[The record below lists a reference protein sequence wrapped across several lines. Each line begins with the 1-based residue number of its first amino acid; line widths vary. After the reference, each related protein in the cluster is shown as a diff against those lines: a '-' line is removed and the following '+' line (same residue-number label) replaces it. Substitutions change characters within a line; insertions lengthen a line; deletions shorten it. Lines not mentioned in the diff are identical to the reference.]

1 MLTLLAPIATQASE
15 HWVFIERVYTR
26 PEELGLLTVATTQR
40 EGSEAG
46 LAEILADGRLSKIDI
61 LVDKFK
67 VEVAT
72 EETVGAGRASTH
84 QQGRMIA
91 SPGEFETMREEGLC
105 VKGGTR
111 ETAQAAGYTSTDKL
125 PEGPKPKIR
134 SHCISDGQLESPVEL
149 SKGLEGLQTWGR
161 PTAPGVGP
169 IQGEVLSPASDK
181 GGLQSFLL
189 DPAQAEARADSS
201 DETDTSFT
209 ERSFYINYGEKDAEE
224 VLPLPSEDRE
234 ERLDVPPGDGT
245 WLELAGEHMESW
257 ELKSSA
263 PRGSAPH
270 SSWNKDEAHMAS
282 SDEEGWSS
290 RDCGRT
296 GDLQGQIFAEAWEGA
311 QQRLEG
317 ELTSSMARP
326 AEDEET
332 PMSIDRMG
340 KTERSPSARQKKH
353 PPGGGG
359 EVHLDAQA
367 CALLRTIPPHVRKPV
382 GRDQSSFLPNEK
394 RAVSAQAVEPMTE
407 DREVI
412 TSGHIDVLAAVKDT
426 SQSPISLGSGKP
438 SEFGDPFGDQF
449 PIICKHI
456 HLSEESP
463 VPKDTRGECKAPPVA
478 SKKPRVV
485 PEGTE
490 GPAVPGFVFPS
501 GKQKETSLQAGDQ
514 GGSQEDI
521 SKTSVANKIR
531 IFETHGV
538 ELCRA
543 SQGEMRALAHE
554 LPSEASPGE
563 VEHQQNRPL
572 DSGFVQLQ
580 PPGDLASPKLTP
592 SFVTPLATQHYGE
605 GTSATSHQERCTEP
619 ELLSP
624 DSGCE
629 TTLEEATG
637 VTGHVSPHPQPS
649 PHLWKLTACSVPLRG
664 MFWWPLV
671 IPAMTTCLFTPRRSS
686 PTWS

>member
-1 MLTLLAPIATQASE
+1 MLTLLAPIATQGSE

-26 PEELGLLTVATTQR
+26 PEELGLLTMATAQR

-46 LAEILADGRLSKIDI
+46 LAEILADGRLSKVDI

-72 EETVGAGRASTH
+72 EETVGVGRASTH
-84 QQGRMIA
+84 HLGKMIA
-91 SPGEFETMREEGLC
+91 SPGESETMREEGPC
-105 VKGGTR
+105 VEGGTR
-111 ETAQAAGYTSTDKL
+111 ETAQAAGYTSADKL
-125 PEGPKPKIR
+125 PEGSKPKIR
-134 SHCISDGQLESPVEL
+134 SHRISDGQLESPAEPT
-149 SKGLEGLQTWGR
+149 KGLEGLQTWGR
-161 PTAPGVGP
+161 PTAPGTGP
-169 IQGEVLSPASDK
+169 VQAEVLSPASDK

-189 DPAQAEARADSS
+189 DPAQAETRADSS
-201 DETDTSFT
+201 DETDTSFA
-209 ERSFYINYGEKDAEE
+209 ERSFYLNYGEKDAEE

-234 ERLDVPPGDGT
+234 ELLRAPPGDGT
-245 WLELAGEHMESW
+245 WLELAGEHTERW

-263 PRGSAPH
+263 PRGSAPG
-270 SSWNKDEAHMAS
+270 SGWNKDEAHMAS
-282 SDEEGWSS
+282 SEEEGWSS
-290 RDCGRT
+290 RDRGRP
-296 GDLQGQIFAEAWEGA
+296 GDLQGAAVGQIFAEAWEGA
-311 QQRLEG
+311 RLEG
-317 ELTSSMARP
+317 ELTYPMVRA
-326 AEDEET
+326 AEDEEA
-332 PMSIDRMG
+332 PMSIDQMG
-340 KTERSPSARQKKH
+340 ETERSPPARQKH

-359 EVHLDAQA
+359 GVHLDAQA

-382 GRDQSSFLPNEK
+382 RRDQSSFLPNEK
-394 RAVSAQAVEPMTE
+394 RAVSAQAVEPMAE
-407 DREVI
+407 DREAI
-412 TSGHIDVLAAVKDT
+412 IPLPASSGHIDVLAAVKDT
-426 SQSPISLGSGKP
+426 SQSPISPGSGKP

-463 VPKDTRGECKAPPVA
+463 LPKDTRGERKAPPVA

-490 GPAVPGFVFPS
+490 RPAVPGFVFPS

-514 GGSQEDI
+514 GDSQEDI

-538 ELCRA
+538 ESCQA
-543 SQGEMRALAHE
+543 SQGEMRALPHE
-554 LPSEASPGE
+554 LPSETSPVQG
-563 VEHQQNRPL
+563 EHQQNKLL

-580 PPGDLASPKLTP
+580 PPGDLASSKLTP
-592 SFVTPLATQHYGE
+592 SSVTPLATQHYGE
-605 GTSATSHQERCTEP
+605 GSSATSHKERCTEP

-649 PHLWKLTACSVPLRG
+649 PHLWKLTACSVALRG

-671 IPAMTTCLFTPRRSS
+671 IPAMVLLVHP
-686 PTWS
+686 

>member
-1 MLTLLAPIATQASE
+1 MLTLLAPIITQGSE
-15 HWVFIERVYTR
+15 HWVFVERVYTR

-46 LAEILADGRLSKIDI
+46 LAEILADGRLSKVDI

-84 QQGRMIA
+84 QPERMIA
-91 SPGEFETMREEGLC
+91 SPGEFETMRGEGPC

-125 PEGPKPKIR
+125 PEGSKPKVR
-134 SHCISDGQLESPVEL
+134 SHRISDGQPESPIEL

-161 PTAPGVGP
+161 PTAPGTGP
-169 IQGEVLSPASDK
+169 VQGEVLSPASDK
-181 GGLQSFLL
+181 GGLLSFLL

-201 DETDTSFT
+201 DETDTSFA
-209 ERSFYINYGEKDAEE
+209 ERSFYLNYGEKDAEE

-234 ERLDVPPGDGT
+234 EHLHAPPGDGT
-245 WLELAGEHMESW
+245 WLELAGEHTEHW

-263 PRGSAPH
+263 PRGSAPG

-282 SDEEGWSS
+282 SKEEAWSS
-290 RDCGRT
+290 RDRG
-296 GDLQGQIFAEAWEGA
+296 GPSDLQGAALGQTFAEAWEEA
-311 QQRLEG
+311 RQRPEG
-317 ELTSSMARP
+317 ELTYPMAGA
-326 AEDEET
+326 AEDEEA

-340 KTERSPSARQKKH
+340 ETERSSPARQKKH

-359 EVHLDAQA
+359 GVHLDAQA
-367 CALLRTIPPHVRKPV
+367 CALLRTIPPHVRKSV
-382 GRDQSSFLPNEK
+382 RRDQSSFLPIEK

-407 DREVI
+407 DREAI
-412 TSGHIDVLAAVKDT
+412 IPLPASSGHMDVLAAVKGT
-426 SQSPISLGSGKP
+426 SQSPVSPGSGKP

-463 VPKDTRGECKAPPVA
+463 APKDTRGERKAPPVA

-501 GKQKETSLQAGDQ
+501 EKQKETSLQAGDQ
-514 GGSQEDI
+514 RGSQEDI

-538 ELCRA
+538 ESCRA
-543 SQGEMRALAHE
+543 SQGEMRALPHE

-563 VEHQQNRPL
+563 VEHQQNRLL

-592 SFVTPLATQHYGE
+592 SSGTPLATQHYGE
-605 GTSATSHQERCTEP
+605 GTSATSHQERCTDP

-637 VTGHVSPHPQPS
+637 VTGHVSPHPHQ
-649 PHLWKLTACSVPLRG
+649 VP
-664 MFWWPLV
+664 
-671 IPAMTTCLFTPRRSS
+671 TCGN
-686 PTWS
+686 